1 MKVLL
6 CKQHG
11 FPEQLEL
18 TETAKPVIKPNQVL
32 INVKACGVN
41 FPDALI
47 IQNLYQ
53 FKPDL
58 PFAPGGEVSG
68 IEIVGTDVSH
78 IKVGD
83 PVFTL
88 TGWGGF
94 AEYVAADAHKCLPMP
109 LEMNFVTGATGI
121 HGSSTSYKIH
131 F

>member
-58 PFAPGGEVSG
+58 PFSR
-68 IEIVGTDVSH
+68 
-78 IKVGD
+78 
-83 PVFTL
+83 
-88 TGWGGF
+88 W
-94 AEYVAADAHKCLPMP
+94 
-109 LEMNFVTGATGI
+109 
-121 HGSSTSYKIH
+121 
-131 F
+131 